1 MRLAKSIFSFAL
13 VGIIFSSCS
22 GLSDLYGSKVKN
34 PYDDFTSTSRYFRA
48 SGMGKSPQANVAK
61 RKANMEAKV
70 QLAGQVD
77 VYVKSMTDDYFNQ
90 RGDISGGISAR
101 SKFENLSREV
111 INTRLLGV
119 RMKGEEVYVSDNGEY
134 TAFVALEMHKKSFY
148 EELEKRIELESGWT
162 DDERQVMLEFI
173 EKEIKKTEEEED

>member
-1 MRLAKSIFSFAL
+1 MRLAKSILFFSFL
-13 VGIIFSSCS
+13 GLLLSSCS
-22 GLSDLYGSKVKN
+22 GLSDMYGSKVKN

-48 SGMGKSPQANVAK
+48 SGMGQSPQANVAK

-90 RGDISGGISAR
+90 REDISGGISAR
-101 SKFENLSREV
+101 AKFENLSKEV
-111 INTRLLGV
+111 INTRLLGI
-119 RMKGEEVYVSDNGEY
+119 RMKGQEVYVNDQGEY

-148 EELEKRIELESGWT
+148 EELEKRIELESDWT

-173 EKEIKKTEEEED
+173 ESEIKKTEEEED